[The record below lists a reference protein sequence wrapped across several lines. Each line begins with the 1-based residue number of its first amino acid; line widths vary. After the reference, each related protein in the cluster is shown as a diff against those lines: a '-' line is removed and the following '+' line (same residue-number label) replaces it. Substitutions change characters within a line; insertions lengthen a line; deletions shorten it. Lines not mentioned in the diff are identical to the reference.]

1 MGSANPR
8 SFSRGKRGIA
18 GTLVFV
24 MFDHDALIEGLKEHV
39 KANKVFHRKGGS
51 SHGTLDWDPMTI
63 EDWDSAMADIANTG
77 STNNSGTINEAVSRT
92 QAISQYDDPV
102 IADEIPP
109 FDITISMANEYGAA
123 AVMVI
128 YGVEIL
134 NEGSQFSMDNIQ
146 SQMACTFVARRLT
159 SLQAVP
165 LTA

>member
-1 MGSANPR
+1 MSKDRVLP
-8 SFSRGKRGIA
+8 KRGIA

-51 SHGTLDWDPMTI
+51 SHGKLDWDPMTI

-77 STNNSGTINEAVSRT
+77 STNNSGTINEAISRT